1 MESQRINQTDADD
14 SLTAGQHSLSAWAQ
28 DAPETFSYRL
38 ASRYYLPS
46 VRNLHS
52 GRRTQAAS
60 NGTLVAEDGVSA
72 YPYSESMTPSS
83 MAVPSLS
90 NGSQSVSE
98 MSVGSR
104 IASKVQVVNMLETDS
119 TGNLVTPPPTAAS
132 HAEQHTPIYY
142 CLFYTLPCDHKS
154 DRVDTWKTHVL
165 SHFRGCPL
173 PPNATCQWCSA
184 DFVHDN
190 GNKNHASRVWDAM
203 LEHAAHE
210 HFEKG
215 HSLAATRPSFE
226 LMKYMYQ
233 SKIITEDQ
241 LKAIQLCP
249 SPDSPAYHPSQDPV
263 RARIGSSD
271 EPYCSTYSPR
281 REKRMREQRRGISVV

>member
-1 MESQRINQTDADD
+1 M
-14 SLTAGQHSLSAWAQ
+14 LTLYIATARQYILSAWLQEEPASF
-28 DAPETFSYRL
+28 ASGRL
-38 ASRYYLPS
+38 AFRYHLPGQ
-46 VRNLHS
+46 RNLRAGCDTS
-52 GRRTQAAS
+52 AAS
-60 NGTLVAEDGVSA
+60 NDSLVAHDGVSS
-72 YPYSESMTPSS
+72 YPYSENNMTPSS
-83 MAVPSLS
+83 VAVPSLS
-90 NGSQSVSE
+90 NGSRSVSE
-98 MSVGSR
+98 MSMGSR
-104 IASKVQVVNMLETDS
+104 TAAKVQIVNVLETDS
-119 TGNLVTPPPTAAS
+119 TGNLVTPPDVAS
-132 HAEQHTPIYY
+132 RGEQSTPIYY
-142 CLFYTLPCDHKS
+142 CLFHTLPCHHKS

-165 SHFRGCPL
+165 SHFRGRPL
-173 PPNATCQWCSA
+173 PPNATCQWCA
-184 DFVHDN
+184 AEFLYDN
-190 GNKNHASRVWDAM
+190 GVANHPGRSWDAM

-210 HFEKG
+210 HFDKG

-249 SPDSPAYHPSQDPV
+249 SPDSPAYDPSQDAV